1 MGAIKFINY
10 QEFAEMMTNLEDRA
24 NVVDIQPTADDVR
37 AVIQKRLEFA
47 EEYCGSAPGSLIQI
61 TDSGYQA
68 ICDVTHCSPGMALQV
83 VKMVFPSTEQL
94 TQNRPYVITEKQIQ
108 DLHLDYAALCQYWDS
123 GLMDAIV
130 VEIKRE

>member
-10 QEFAEMMTNLEDRA
+10 QAFAEMMTNLEDRA

-47 EEYCGSAPGSLIQI
+47 EEYSGFAPGSLIQI
-61 TDSGYQA
+61 TDSAYQA
-68 ICDVTHCSPGMALQV
+68 ICDLTQCSPGMALQV

-94 TQNRPYVITEKQIQ
+94 LQNRPYIISEQHIE
-108 DLHLDYAALCQYWDS
+108 DLDLTYEALCKYWDS